1 MQNSLS
7 KSELNTHLAQ
17 ATIQN
22 QQQYKYRKFK
32 RWFKALLLPVSFLLL
47 CEFLVRSGTIEA
59 YLLPAPSSLWQSFID
74 LAHTDLWSHIY
85 ISTWRVFIGFII
97 GSGLGLLFAVG
108 VGLSKNIEEYIDP
121 TFSAI
126 KSIPSLAWIPLLLLW
141 LGIDEGSKLT
151 LIAIGAF
158 FPTYTNTVAAIQNVD
173 PKLVE
178 LGQVYGLNPFQRIIH
193 IILPAASPGIL
204 TGLRNSLSL
213 SWMFMIAAELIAA
226 TQGIGYL
233 LSDGRET
240 SRPDIVILA
249 IILLALLG
257 KITDSIMKLI
267 EQWLLRWRES
277 LPK

>member
-1 MQNSLS
+1 MENSLS
-7 KSELNTHLAQ
+7 KSKLNRALPNTNPKS
-17 ATIQN
+17 QN
-22 QQQYKYRKFK
+22 HYRFYKVKS
-32 RWFKALLLPVSFLLL
+32 WFKALVLPISFVLI
-47 CEFLVRSGTIEA
+47 CEFLVRGGMIDS
-59 YLLPAPSSLWQSFID
+59 YLLPAPSSLWQSFLE
-74 LAHTDLWSHIY
+74 LAHADLLSHIY
-85 ISTWRVFIGFII
+85 ISTWRVLIGFGI
-97 GSGLGLLFAVG
+97 GSILGLVCAVG
-108 VGLSKNIEEYIDP
+108 VGLSKNIEDFLDP

-141 LGIDEGSKLT
+141 LGIDESSKLT

-178 LGQVYGLNPFQRIIH
+178 LAKVYGLNRFQCIRQ
-193 IILPAASPGIL
+193 IILPAASPGVL

-257 KITDSIMKLI
+257 KLSDTIMKI
-267 EQWLLRWRES
+267 TEQWLLRWRES